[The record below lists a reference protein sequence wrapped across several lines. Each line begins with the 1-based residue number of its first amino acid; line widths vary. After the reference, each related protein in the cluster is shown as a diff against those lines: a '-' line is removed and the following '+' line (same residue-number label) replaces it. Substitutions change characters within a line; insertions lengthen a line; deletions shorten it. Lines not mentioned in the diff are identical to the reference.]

1 MPHRG
6 YCKIFT
12 FIYFCIMLIGIVEDK
27 AYLRNSLKEKLA
39 SIENE
44 IELVMETADGSDFL
58 KLMKTLSPQPD
69 VVLMDIEMNE
79 LNGIETIQRAAPL
92 YPSVKFIMLTVFD
105 DDERIFNAIKAGAH
119 GYLLKEATAQQII
132 DALYQVYEDDGA
144 PMSPGIARK
153 AWKWL
158 TAMSSQPA
166 AEKTAALKNE
176 LEPLSDREKE
186 ILKCSMEGKEY
197 AQIAELLFLSKHTVR
212 QHMKNIYSK
221 LHVSSKIEALQISLK
236 NKWI

>member
-1 MPHRG
+1 M
-6 YCKIFT
+6 
-12 FIYFCIMLIGIVEDK
+12 MLIAIVDDK
-27 AYLRNSLKEKLA
+27 PYLRQSLKEKLA
-39 SIENE
+39 SIENDVT
-44 IELVMETADGSDFL
+44 IIMEASDGTDFL
-58 KLMKTLSPQPD
+58 KKMKSAQQKPD

-79 LNGIETIQRAAPL
+79 LNGIETVQRAAPL

-119 GYLLKEATAQQII
+119 GYLLKEETAQNII
-132 DALYQVYEDDGA
+132 DAIYQVYQDEGA

-158 TAMSSQPA
+158 TAITTQPFS
-166 AEKTAALKNE
+166 EKKITAINTI
-176 LEPLSDREKE
+176 EPLSEREKE
-186 ILKCSMEGKEY
+186 ILKFSMEGKEY
-197 AQIAELLFLSKHTVR
+197 AQIAEQLFLSKHTVR

>member
-1 MPHRG
+1 
-6 YCKIFT
+6 
-12 FIYFCIMLIGIVEDK
+12 MLIAIVDDK
-27 AYLRNSLKEKLA
+27 PYLRNSLKEKLA

-44 IELVMETADGSDFL
+44 VTVIMEAGDGTDFI
-58 KLMKTLSPQPD
+58 KLMKTASPQPD

-92 YPSVKFIMLTVFD
+92 YPAVKFIMLTVFD

-132 DALYQVYEDDGA
+132 DAIYQVYEDDGA

-158 TAMSSQPA
+158 NALSLKPEM
-166 AEKTAALKNE
+166 EKTASIKNK
-176 LEPLSDREKE
+176 LEPLSEREKE

>member
-1 MPHRG
+1 
-6 YCKIFT
+6 
-12 FIYFCIMLIGIVEDK
+12 MLIAIVDDK
-27 AYLRNSLKEKLA
+27 PYLRNSLKEKLN

-44 IELVMETADGSDFL
+44 VTVIMEAGDGTDFI
-58 KLMKTLSPQPD
+58 KLMKTASPQPD
-69 VVLMDIEMNE
+69 VVLMDIEMHE

-92 YPSVKFIMLTVFD
+92 YPAVKFIMLTVFD

-132 DALYQVYEDDGA
+132 EAIYQVYEDDGA

-158 TAMSSQPA
+158 NALSLQPEM
-166 AEKTAALKNE
+166 EKSAALKKE
-176 LEPLSDREKE
+176 LQPLSEREKE

-221 LHVSSKIEALQISLK
+221 LHVSSKVEALQISLK

>member
-1 MPHRG
+1 
-6 YCKIFT
+6 
-12 FIYFCIMLIGIVEDK
+12 MLIAIVDDK

-44 IELVMETADGSDFL
+44 IEVIMEAGDGTDFL
-58 KLMKTLSPQPD
+58 TMMKTAWPQPE
-69 VVLMDIEMNE
+69 VVMMDIEMHE

-92 YPSVKFIMLTVFD
+92 YPAVKFIMLTVFD
-105 DDERIFNAIKAGAH
+105 DDERIFNAIKCGAH
-119 GYLLKEATAQQII
+119 GYLLKEATAQQIV
-132 DALYQVYEDDGA
+132 DAIYQVHEDDGA

-158 TAMSSQPA
+158 NALSLQP
-166 AEKTAALKNE
+166 EKEKKADKKNE
-176 LEPLSDREKE
+176 LEPLSEREKE

>member
-1 MPHRG
+1 
-6 YCKIFT
+6 
-12 FIYFCIMLIGIVEDK
+12 MLIAIVDDK
-27 AYLRNSLKEKLA
+27 PYLRNSLKEKL
-39 SIENE
+39 SSFEND
-44 IELVMETADGSDFL
+44 ITVIMEAGDGAEFL
-58 KLMKTLSPQPD
+58 KLMKQAAPQPD

-79 LNGIETIQRAAPL
+79 LNGIETVQRAAPL
-92 YPSVKFIMLTVFD
+92 FPSVKFIMFTVFD

-119 GYLLKEATAQQII
+119 GYLLKEDTAQNII
-132 DALYQVYEDDGA
+132 DAVYQVYEDAGA

-158 TAMSSQPA
+158 TALSTAPA
-166 AEKTAALKNE
+166 AEKKVTKNG

-197 AQIAELLFLSKHTVR
+197 TQIADQLFLSKHTVR

-221 LHVSSKIEALQISLK
+221 LHVSSKVEALQISLK

>member
-1 MPHRG
+1 
-6 YCKIFT
+6 
-12 FIYFCIMLIGIVEDK
+12 MLIAIVDDK
-27 AYLRNSLKEKLA
+27 PYLRNSLKEKLA

-44 IELVMETADGSDFL
+44 VTVIMEAGDGTDFI
-58 KLMKTLSPQPD
+58 KLMKTASPQPD

-79 LNGIETIQRAAPL
+79 LNGIETIQRVAPL
-92 YPSVKFIMLTVFD
+92 YPAVKFIMLTVFD

-132 DALYQVYEDDGA
+132 DAIYQVYEDDGA

-158 TAMSSQPA
+158 NALSLQPEM
-166 AEKTAALKNE
+166 EKTAGLQKE
-176 LEPLSDREKE
+176 LEPLSEREKE

-212 QHMKNIYSK
+212 QHMKNICSK

>member
-1 MPHRG
+1 
-6 YCKIFT
+6 
-12 FIYFCIMLIGIVEDK
+12 MLIGIVDDK
-27 AYLRNSLKEKLA
+27 AYLRNSLKEKLS
-39 SIENE
+39 SIEND
-44 IELVMETADGSDFL
+44 IKIIMEAGNGADFL
-58 KLMKTLSPQPD
+58 KLMKTASPMPE
-69 VVLMDIEMNE
+69 VVLMDIEMPV
-79 LNGIETIQRAAPL
+79 LNGIETIQRASAIHTG
-92 YPSVKFIMLTVFD
+92 VKFIMLTVFD

-132 DALYQVYEDDGA
+132 DAIYQVYEDEGA

-158 TAMSSQPA
+158 NGLSLPP
-166 AEKTAALKNE
+166 EKEKAKDRKNE
-176 LEPLSDREKE
+176 LEPLSEREKE

-212 QHMKNIYSK
+212 QHMKNIYNK

>member
-1 MPHRG
+1 
-6 YCKIFT
+6 
-12 FIYFCIMLIGIVEDK
+12 MLIGIVDDK
-27 AYLRNSLKEKLA
+27 PYLRNSLKEKLA
-39 SIENE
+39 SIENDITVVLE
-44 IELVMETADGSDFL
+44 ASDGAEFIR
-58 KLMKTLSPQPD
+58 LMKTAAPKPD
-69 VVLMDIEMNE
+69 VVLMDIEMNA

-119 GYLLKEATAQQII
+119 GYLLKEDTAQNII
-132 DALYQVYEDDGA
+132 DAVYQVHEDAGA

-158 TAMSSQPA
+158 TSLTATPA
-166 AEKTAALKNE
+166 AEKKDTRNE
-176 LEPLSDREKE
+176 PEPLSEREKE

-197 AQIAELLFLSKHTVR
+197 AQIAEQLFLSKHTVR
-212 QHMKNIYSK
+212 QHMKNIYAK
-221 LHVSSKIEALQISLK
+221 LHVSSKVEALQISLK

>member
-1 MPHRG
+1 
-6 YCKIFT
+6 
-12 FIYFCIMLIGIVEDK
+12 MLIAIVDDK
-27 AYLRNSLKEKLA
+27 PYLRISLKEKLA
-39 SIENE
+39 SIEND
-44 IELVMETADGSDFL
+44 IKVIMEAGDGSDFL
-58 KLMKTLSPQPD
+58 KMMKTASPQPD
-69 VVLMDIEMNE
+69 VVLMDIEMHE
-79 LNGIETIQRAAPL
+79 LNGIEAIQRAAPL

-132 DALYQVYEDDGA
+132 DAIYQVYEDDGA

-158 TAMSSQPA
+158 NGLSLQP
-166 AEKTAALKNE
+166 EKEKKTDKRNV

>member
-1 MPHRG
+1 
-6 YCKIFT
+6 
-12 FIYFCIMLIGIVEDK
+12 MLIGIVDDK
-27 AYLRNSLKEKLA
+27 QYLRNSLKEKLS
-39 SIENE
+39 SIENDFTIVLE
-44 IELVMETADGSDFL
+44 ANDGSDFL
-58 KLMKTLSPQPD
+58 TQVKLMKEKPD

-79 LNGIETIQRAAPL
+79 LNGIETVQIAAPL
-92 YPSVKFIMLTVFD
+92 FPTVKFIMLTVFD

-119 GYLLKEATAQQII
+119 GYLLKEESAQNII
-132 DALYQVYEDDGA
+132 DAVYQVHQDEGA

-158 TAMSSQPA
+158 TALSAQPA
-166 AEKTAALKNE
+166 KQTTAAVKPVE
-176 LEPLSDREKE
+176 ILSDREKE

-197 AQIAELLFLSKHTVR
+197 TQIAEQLFLSKHTVR